1 MLIAIIIVV
10 VLLLAIGIYLWT
22 TYNRLVSLRLSVD
35 NSWSQ
40 IEVTLKRRHDLI
52 PNLVESVRG
61 YATHERETF
70 EKVTEARSQA
80 ISAEGP
86 QQSAAAESALG
97 VALGQLM
104 AVSEAYP
111 QLRATEN
118 FQKLQDELSNTE
130 NQIAIARRVYNDTVQ
145 TLNTKV
151 QQFPSVL
158 VARQFNFKERDFF
171 DVPDAEVA
179 QAPQV
184 DFSTTPPPPAA
195 GPDGAGTPPGPGA
208 GGTAG

>member
-80 ISAEGP
+80 VSAQGP

-151 QQFPSVL
+151 QQFPSVI
-158 VARQFNFKERDFF
+158 VARQFNFSERDFF

-184 DFSTTPPPPAA
+184 DFSTTPPPATA
-195 GPDGAGTPPGPGA
+195 PGSTSG
-208 GGTAG
+208 